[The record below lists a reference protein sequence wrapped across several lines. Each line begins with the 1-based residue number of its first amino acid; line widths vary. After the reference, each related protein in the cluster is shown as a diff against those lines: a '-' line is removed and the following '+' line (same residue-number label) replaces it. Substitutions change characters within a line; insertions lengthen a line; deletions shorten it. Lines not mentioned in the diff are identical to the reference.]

1 MLIYL
6 LRHGL
11 TEYNAEK
18 RYQGQRDI
26 PLSAAGRAML
36 CRADIS
42 PKTVYITPLCRT
54 RQTAEVLFPGAKLI
68 EIDGLKEMCF
78 GSFEGRNYIEM
89 EHDPDYLAWVAANCE
104 SPCPDG
110 ETKAAFCERICAA
123 FSALVDKALAD
134 GEEMLVILAHG
145 GTQMAAMERY
155 ALPHKDYYAW
165 CAPNAGGFVLDARPE
180 AVTDGA
186 LAPQGFPFFAG
197 SMTFRR
203 RIHLTAE
210 EAAGFFAQQTH
221 CGVACVPQTGEVV
234 GMYILHP
241 NNVGRCGHIC
251 NTSYAVSREAR
262 GHHVG
267 EALVRDSLAQ
277 GKAHGF
283 RILQFNAVVATNA
296 VARHLYE
303 KLGFTQLGV
312 IPGGFRMPND
322 TYEDIVPYYH
332 EL

>member
-54 RQTAEVLFPGAKLI
+54 RQTAEVLFPGARLV
-68 EIDGLKEMCF
+68 ETDGLKEMCF

-155 ALPHKDYYAW
+155 ALPHKDYCRRSYFPAQVPLPPVPARTRTSVLPAPEST
-165 CAPNAGGFVLDARPE
+165 CA
-180 AVTDGA
+180 GA
-186 LAPQGFPFFAG
+186 LNVQLAG
-197 SMTFRR
+197 PAYYFGEYYKKPTIGDAVRP
-203 RIHLTAE
+203 I
-210 EAAGFFAQQTH
+210 EA
-221 CGVACVPQTGEVV
+221 
-234 GMYILHP
+234 
-241 NNVGRCGHIC
+241 
-251 NTSYAVSREAR
+251 
-262 GHHVG
+262 
-267 EALVRDSLAQ
+267 
-277 GKAHGF
+277 GK
-283 RILQFNAVVATNA
+283 
-296 VARHLYE
+296 
-303 KLGFTQLGV
+303 
-312 IPGGFRMPND
+312 
-322 TYEDIVPYYH
+322 
-332 EL
+332 